1 MLFSEPVVVIHV
13 RNKNVLLPLPL
24 ASVTSSSV
32 NKESWP
38 DSSTIRRLMTVQIAS
53 SREFHTFSQ
62 ILFMFESYFTA
73 L

>member
-13 RNKNVLLPLPL
+13 RNKNVLLPLPS

-38 DSSTIRRLMTVQIAS
+38 DSSTIRRLMTGQLVS
-53 SREFHTFSQ
+53 SLEVHTCSQ
-62 ILFMFESYFTA
+62 MMFMFESYFTA

>member
-53 SREFHTFSQ
+53 SREFHTCSQ